1 MSVKIHVYLSSEVSG
16 AAVPAEFLERD
27 PEEEVDDGVPD
38 EVAEEE
44 VTEEM
49 RGDVPHH

>member
-16 AAVPAEFLERD
+16 AAVPAEFLERC
-27 PEEEVDDGVPD
+27 PEEEVDDGVPN